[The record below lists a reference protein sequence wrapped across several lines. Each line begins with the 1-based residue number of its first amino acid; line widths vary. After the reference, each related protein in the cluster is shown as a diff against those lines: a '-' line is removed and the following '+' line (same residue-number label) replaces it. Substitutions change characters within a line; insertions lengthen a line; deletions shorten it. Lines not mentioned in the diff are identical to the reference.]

1 MALVSAI
8 DYTIDW
14 WIKMSSYF
22 PMFLNLENKEVL
34 IVGGGKI
41 AFDKLEKLLNFTK
54 NITVIATKFSHDM
67 HNMALKNSLKMQ
79 KREYKNGDLK
89 GFDIAIIAVDD
100 INLQKRIWEES
111 RELKTL
117 VNVVDLPEYCD
128 FFFGSFIKEGD
139 LTIAISTSGSS
150 PAVAKYLKKYL
161 KAILPKNLNQFIDEM
176 KNIRNKLPKGKERM
190 EILDKKAREFFK
202 V

>member
-1 MALVSAI
+1 
-8 DYTIDW
+8 
-14 WIKMSSYF
+14 MSSYF
-22 PMFLNLENKEVL
+22 PMFLNLEDKEIL

-54 NITVIATKFSHDM
+54 NITIIATQFSHDM

-79 KREYKNGDLK
+79 KREYKSGDLK

-117 VNVVDLPEYCD
+117 VNCVDLPKYCD
-128 FFFGSFIKEGD
+128 FFFGSFINEGD

-176 KNIRNKLPKGKERM
+176 KSIRNRLPKGKERM
-190 EILDKKAREFFK
+190 KMLDKKAKEFFK